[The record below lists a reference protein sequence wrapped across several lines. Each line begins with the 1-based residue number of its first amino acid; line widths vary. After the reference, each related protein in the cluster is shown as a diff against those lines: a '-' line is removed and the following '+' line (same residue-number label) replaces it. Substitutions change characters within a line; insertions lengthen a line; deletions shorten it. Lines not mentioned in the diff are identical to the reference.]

1 MATFGFLL
9 PVWGFCCS
17 FGFLLSGLGF
27 CCSFSVDHPI
37 LLLLILLDQHH
48 RLGRLGLLG
57 RPILLLQMGFSYGFE
72 RGILL
77 FVWVFAVQFG
87 FLLLIFRRHP
97 ILLLL
102 LLLDQHRRLG
112 LLGRPILLLQMG
124 FSDGFERGILLFVWV
139 FAVQHGFL
147 LLIFRRHPILL
158 LLLLLDQHRRL
169 GRLGLLGR
177 PILLL

>member
-27 CCSFSVDHPI
+27 CCSFFVDHPI
-37 LLLLILLDQHH
+37 LLLLLLLDQHR

-57 RPILLLQMGFSYGFE
+57 RPIRLLQMGFSDGFE

-102 LLLDQHRRLG
+102 LLLNQHRRLG
-112 LLGRPILLLQMG
+112 RFGLLSRLILLLQMG

-139 FAVQHGFL
+139 FAVQFGFL
-147 LLIFRRHPILL
+147 LLIFRGHPILL
-158 LLLLLDQHRRL
+158 LILLLDQHR
-169 GRLGLLGR
+169 
-177 PILLL
+177 